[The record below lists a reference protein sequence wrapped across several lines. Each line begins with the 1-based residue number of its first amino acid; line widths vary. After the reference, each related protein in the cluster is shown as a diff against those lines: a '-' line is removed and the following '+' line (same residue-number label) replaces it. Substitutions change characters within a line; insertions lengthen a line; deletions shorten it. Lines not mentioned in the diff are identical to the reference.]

1 MRRLLHLGAVA
12 ATTAALL
19 PALAAFSPAQAPAA
33 DPGQGD
39 NRPDPLVVEE
49 ITPTSVGRGSTVRIT
64 GEVTNT
70 TQRAV
75 QDVTVR
81 FRYSTAGLADRSE
94 LDAYAQGEGIE
105 PEALGADTEIEG
117 GLEPGESAEFTLRV
131 DAADLDLSEF
141 GVYPMV
147 VEAVN
152 GAGEDMGAKRTFLP
166 YRGGSAPD
174 PVGIAWVWPLMD
186 RPQRTDD
193 DTYLG
198 GSLTES
204 LAPEGRLGRL
214 LTAGAQNGD
223 VSLEP
228 SPEGEGE
235 ESAEPSPS
243 ASPSPS
249 GSADAGED
257 SGGGQ
262 EDSGG
267 AESGGSDDSSGVPV
281 TWAVDPGLLDD
292 IDRLTSPYQVVA
304 DPDTADGDSGA
315 ATTDME
321 ASANAEVW
329 LDQARAALAEDAV
342 VATPY
347 ASADLA
353 ALLRHDLSGDAE
365 SAIALGY
372 DTVERVLGLPA
383 EAGLAVPADGMLN
396 TPTRELYQRMGATG
410 FLLREPAM
418 PAASWVGHTPSAAAP
433 LDLGEGEQG
442 TALVADSGL
451 TEVLDAD
458 TSDPGDA
465 ALAQQRF
472 AAETA
477 MIAAERPGTD
487 RTVVAYPSA
496 DWNPGAGFAQGVLE
510 ATETLPWLEPVAL
523 NDVRPEGAAAGED
536 RAEAAYPRSASRAEL
551 SGSYLDE
558 VKDIRG
564 SIRLFNSILVDEE
577 DPFRPAVLRLESVA
591 WRERDDLSETAVD
604 LVADAVRADMNKVR
618 IIPSE
623 PVTLASATGT
633 MGVLIAND
641 LEDHTVR
648 VNLSLLSANP
658 ERLAIGNYQDPIQDP
673 IEIGPGDRTTVYV
686 RLTARVNGRTMIQM
700 NLHNVSGEP
709 IAEEQFLSV
718 NATGM
723 GTQALV
729 ISGAGALV
737 LVAALT
743 PRAVRKWRR
752 GRAAAAA
759 EPPEGADGTEGAG
772 GAEGGEAAEGSD
784 SAGERPEG
792 GDGGAA
798 AGESPAPMQQN
809 EEEPPSTRPG
819 GPDAAPPAGGKGGT
833 GDAPAGG

>member
-1 MRRLLHLGAVA
+1 MRRLLHVGAVA

-33 DPGQGD
+33 DPGQAD

-49 ITPTSVGRGSTVRIT
+49 ITPTSVGRNSTVEIT

-70 TQRAV
+70 TERAV
-75 QDVTVR
+75 EDVTVR
-81 FRYSTAGLADRSE
+81 FRYSTTGVADRSE
-94 LDAYAQGEGIE
+94 LDAYAAGEGVQPE
-105 PEALGADTEIEG
+105 PVGADTEIEG

-131 DAADLDLSEF
+131 EAADLDLSEF

-152 GAGEDMGAKRTFLP
+152 GAGADMGAKRTFLP

-186 RPQRTDD
+186 RPQRADD

-214 LTAGAQNGD
+214 LTAGAQNDD
-223 VSLEP
+223 VSLDPAEP
-228 SPEGEGE
+228 GESAE
-235 ESAEPSPS
+235 PTESAEPSAS
-243 ASPSPS
+243 ASPSPGGGADDEES
-249 GSADAGED
+249 GGAGSGGSADSPA
-257 SGGGQ
+257 
-262 EDSGG
+262 
-267 AESGGSDDSSGVPV
+267 VPV

-292 IDRLTSPYQVVA
+292 IDRLTSPYQVMA
-304 DPDTADGDSGA
+304 DDGA
-315 ATTDME
+315 ATAPADME
-321 ASANAEVW
+321 ASAAAEVW
-329 LDQARAALAEDAV
+329 LDQARAALADDAV
-342 VATPY
+342 IATPY

-353 ALLRHDLSGDAE
+353 ALLRHDLDSDAE
-365 SAIALGY
+365 TAIALGY

-383 EAGLAVPADGMLN
+383 EPALAVPADGMLN

-410 FLLREPAM
+410 FLLREAAM

-433 LDLGEGEQG
+433 LDLGEGEEG

-487 RTVVAYPSA
+487 RTVVAYPPA

-510 ATETLPWLEPVAL
+510 ATDTLPWLEPVDL
-523 NDVRPEGAAAGED
+523 NDVRPEGGAAGQD
-536 RAEAAYPRSASRAEL
+536 RTGPEYPRSASRAEL

-564 SIRLFNSILVDEE
+564 NIRLFNSILVDEE

-604 LVADAVRADMNKVR
+604 RVADAVRTDMEKVR

-633 MGVLIAND
+633 IGVLIAND

-700 NLHNVSGEP
+700 NLHNISGEP

-743 PRAVRKWRR
+743 PRALRKWRR
-752 GRAAAAA
+752 GRETAAAA
-759 EPPEGADGTEGAG
+759 EPPEGTEGTESAED
-772 GAEGGEAAEGSD
+772 AEGAVSEGTGTAQQD
-784 SAGERPEG
+784 TSA

-798 AGESPAPMQQN
+798 PGESPAPMQEN

-819 GPDAAPPAGGKGGT
+819 GPDTAPPSGGKGGT
-833 GDAPAGG
+833 GDSPAGG